1 MIIIE
6 LVDIIER
13 TGIDGEFKAI
23 VEVEFLSHSS
33 P

>member
-1 MIIIE
+1 MIIV

-13 TGIDGEFKAI
+13 TGIDEEFKAI
-23 VEVEFLSHSS
+23 VEVEFLAHSS